1 MSGST
6 KRDYS
11 PDIDSFK
18 EMRDASICNDL
29 QSISS
34 IETSSKKFLNPPFL
48 LVTGSD
54 ESTRASSSSVVVN
67 NSLTITTV
75 AKTSPAAPNKFDATS
90 NLSERAETSQL
101 KSRLISSSSNKMD
114 PQLVI
119 QNQDNTAALGIEER
133 KRNGL
138 VDRQTSSSSLC
149 SWSSFDTV
157 LTDDNLSDID
167 EDSRNLEDKAG
178 GLTFK
183 GKKVNSY

>member
-1 MSGST
+1 MSSST
-6 KRDYS
+6 RRDYS
-11 PDIDSFK
+11 SDIDSFK

-54 ESTRASSSSVVVN
+54 ESARASSSSIVVN
-67 NSLTITTV
+67 NSLTTTTV
-75 AKTSPAAPNKFDATS
+75 AKTSPAAPNKFDVTS
-90 NLSERAETSQL
+90 NLSERTDTGQL
-101 KSRLISSSSNKMD
+101 QSRLVSSSSNKMD
-114 PQLVI
+114 SQLVM
-119 QNQDNTAALGIEER
+119 QNQDNTAALGIIEER

-167 EDSRNLEDKAG
+167 EDSRNLEEKVD
-178 GLTFK
+178 GLIFK
-183 GKKVNSY
+183 GKKVNS

>member
-1 MSGST
+1 MSSST
-6 KRDYS
+6 RRDYS
-11 PDIDSFK
+11 QDIDSFK

-34 IETSSKKFLNPPFL
+34 IKTSSKKFLNPPFL
-48 LVTGSD
+48 VVTGSD
-54 ESTRASSSSVVVN
+54 ESTRASLVVN
-67 NSLTITTV
+67 SSLTTSTV
-75 AKTSPAAPNKFDATS
+75 SKTSPAAHNKFDDVSDRTD
-90 NLSERAETSQL
+90 TGQL
-101 KSRLISSSSNKMD
+101 QSRFVSSSNKMD
-114 PQLVI
+114 LQES
-119 QNQDNTAALGIEER
+119 TAALGIEER

-167 EDSRNLEDKAG
+167 EDSRNCEEKTD

-183 GKKVNSY
+183 GKKV